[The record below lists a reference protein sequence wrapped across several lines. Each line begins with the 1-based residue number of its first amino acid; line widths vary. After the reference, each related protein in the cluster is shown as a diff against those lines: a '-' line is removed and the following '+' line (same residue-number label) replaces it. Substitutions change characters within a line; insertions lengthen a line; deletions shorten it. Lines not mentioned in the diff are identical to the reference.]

1 MADCVACGD
10 DAAASAG
17 QLAPAPFYR
26 PRSARIQARCDAK
39 RLTFTCVL
47 YGAADERARERY
59 ASKIADN
66 IPHLLR
72 KYEGCSVVIYFNE
85 TTPRAFLERMRK
97 ITGRVKLVYF
107 KERTPSHNIMYAR
120 FLAFDEPTADW
131 VFTIDPQE
139 ELSALAHNYD
149 RLVASA
155 LSTDGLQLAALW
167 WPEKTSG
174 ARMFP
179 SRKPPRVLD
188 AGAFGVCKE
197 YRSLKKLEPLVRE
210 YMRKFQYG
218 YGLDEVLLEAWV
230 GVEYPKW
237 FEEDGGKG
245 FIVTQGDPE
254 SDMALGNV
262 EIVDPAMVGSDAS
275 TFAHDIVDF
284 SDVIPGSQP
293 HPAVAHYAN
302 KARFRSE
309 PPAAKTTKK
318 RKAATA
324 SPQTVVEDELVATDG
339 LLEEGKQGGWHG

>member
-1 MADCVACGD
+1 MLHLGCECV
-10 DAAASAG
+10 
-17 QLAPAPFYR
+17 
-26 PRSARIQARCDAK
+26 
-39 RLTFTCVL
+39 
-47 YGAADERARERY
+47 
-59 ASKIADN
+59 
-66 IPHLLR
+66 
-72 KYEGCSVVIYFNE
+72 
-85 TTPRAFLERMRK
+85 
-97 ITGRVKLVYF
+97 
-107 KERTPSHNIMYAR
+107 
-120 FLAFDEPTADW
+120 
-131 VFTIDPQE
+131 
-139 ELSALAHNYD
+139 
-149 RLVASA
+149 
-155 LSTDGLQLAALW
+155 LQLAVACRATL
-167 WPEKTSG
+167 S
-174 ARMFP
+174 MHLNF
-179 SRKPPRVLD
+179 
-188 AGAFGVCKE
+188 VCK
-197 YRSLKKLEPLVRE
+197 PILVDDLL
-210 YMRKFQYG
+210 G
-218 YGLDEVLLEAWV
+218 ILEAWV